1 MNTAHDATTQMKQ
14 KKSTRLSAL
23 GSQLTTI
30 ISVALVLLILGITAM
45 AGILARSGA
54 RQIQSNTGFI
64 VRVNREVT
72 DSALNVLKQQL
83 PAAAYAASV
92 TYSSPEQIMQEESQY
107 LGEDAVEMLDINPY
121 NPEFDVKVKPA
132 YATADS
138 IEAIKARLNTNPAIE
153 EVITAPSTITNVN
166 FFITRI
172 SWILIGIAAAL
183 LAISFV
189 LINNTVYL
197 AVYSRRFI
205 IHTMKL
211 VGAKAGFIRRPFV
224 IAGAV
229 SGLVAGLTASALTA
243 SADIWLSNIDPVFAT
258 ALPWS
263 TMAVLMTA
271 IIIAGIIICA
281 AASAIATNRYL
292 RSNYDDMFM
301 K

>member
-1 MNTAHDATTQMKQ
+1 MKQ

-30 ISVALVLLILGITAM
+30 ISVSLVLLILGITAM
-45 AGILARSGA
+45 AGLLARSGA
-54 RQIQSNTGFI
+54 QQIRSNAGFI
-64 VRVNREVT
+64 VRVDREVT
-72 DSALNVLKQQL
+72 DSALNILKQQL
-83 PAAAYAASV
+83 PAAPYAATV
-92 TYSSPEQIMQEESQY
+92 TYSSPDQIMQEEAQY

-121 NPEFDVKVKPA
+121 NPEFEVKVKPA
-132 YATADS
+132 YATTDS
-138 IEAIKARLNTNPAIE
+138 IEAIRQALVANAAIE
-153 EVITAPSTITNVN
+153 EVITAPSTITSVN

-172 SWILIGIAAAL
+172 SWILIGIAVAL
-183 LAISFV
+183 LVISFV

-224 IAGAV
+224 VAGAV
-229 SGLVAGLTASALTA
+229 SGLISGLIASALTA
-243 SADIWLSNIDPVFAT
+243 SADIWLSSIDPLFAV

-263 TMAVLMTA
+263 TMALLMAA
-271 IIIAGIIICA
+271 IVVAGIIICA
-281 AASAIATNRYL
+281 IASAIATNRYL
-292 RSNYDDMFM
+292 RSNYDDMF